1 MVLYN
6 IKGFRSREGP
16 AQPAIICRPAQVA
29 VRERSLPGITRRQPV
44 YRSLS
49 GSVVLHVLLLFAAL
63 VLASDRPLPIA
74 EEPEAVALV
83 FQQPAPPAAPA
94 EAPVPPAPPQP
105 VEPQQPPP
113 PTPAPQP
120 AAPVPLPPVPET
132 APPPPPPEDQ
142 QPSLPLP
149 PPPAPP
155 PPPEPAPARRA
166 TPQHAAARP
175 APSPAPT
182 SPAPPRPAPS
192 APAPSPSAPTAAA
205 ASAQPTIAPNWQGA
219 LAAWLEAHKTYP
231 EQARRRGEQGRA
243 SVRFTVEHSGRV
255 LDVAIVSSTGS
266 SILDDAIERMLRGAH
281 VPPLPANMDETQ
293 VTVTVQIRYAL
304 E

>member
-1 MVLYN
+1 MVWYN

-16 AQPAIICRPAQVA
+16 AQPAITCRTAQVA
-29 VRERSLPGITRRQPV
+29 VRERSLPDITRRQPA
-44 YRSLS
+44 YRSLP
-49 GSVVLHVLLLFAAL
+49 GSIVLHVLLLFAAL
-63 VLASDRPLPIA
+63 VLASDRRLPVA

-83 FQQPAPPAAPA
+83 FQQSAPAAAPA
-94 EAPVPPAPPQP
+94 EVPAPPAPPQP
-105 VEPQQPPP
+105 VEPQQVPAT
-113 PTPAPQP
+113 TPAPQP
-120 AAPVPLPPVPET
+120 PAAVPQPPVPEP
-132 APPPPPPEDQ
+132 APPPPPEDQ

-155 PPPEPAPARRA
+155 PPPEPARRA
-166 TPQHAAARP
+166 TPQRVAARP
-175 APSPAPT
+175 GA
-182 SPAPPRPAPS
+182 SPAPPRPAPPVP
-192 APAPSPSAPTAAA
+192 APAPSAPTASA

-243 SVRFTVEHSGRV
+243 SVRFTVDHSGQV
-255 LDVAIVSSTGS
+255 LDIAIVSSTGS
-266 SILDDAIERMLRGAH
+266 SILDDAIERMLRGAR
-281 VPPLPANMDETQ
+281 VPPFPASMDETQ